1 MGIFD
6 WLFGVKKTINKDIAR
21 REGQRKNSPEK
32 RAMSRA
38 PDSKQKYNSS
48 ISKNILFK
56 NLKGIN
62 FELIDFNPKGKFT
75 ANPETFFNIDIDGK
89 WYFTQNQMVFLFKAF
104 SFGTFD
110 SSLNDLL
117 KANNLKPNDY
127 KEVSGIKFWYGN
139 GFKIEVPPVMG
150 KAKHIMITNED
161 IVPKNSLEFQTTKL
175 VKTTHN
181 VNWVTGLIPYDG
193 AELLKKDFQLNNSL
207 NVPALFKEDGDE
219 YIMIKATTETV
230 AKKLIDKI
238 INANGG
244 LDNFSKGSEP
254 GWFYPHACEEFT
266 VGYLIEHKVVRLN
279 KN

>member
-1 MGIFD
+1 M
-6 WLFGVKKTINKDIAR
+6 KT
-21 REGQRKNSPEK
+21 
-32 RAMSRA
+32 
-38 PDSKQKYNSS
+38 
-48 ISKNILFK
+48 
-56 NLKGIN
+56 
-62 FELIDFNPKGKFT
+62 
-75 ANPETFFNIDIDGK
+75 NIDIVILCGGSGTRLWPVSRSAFPK
-89 WYFTQNQMVFLFKAF
+89 QFSNIIGNSSLFKKTLSRF
-104 SFGTFD
+104 KLVN
-110 SSLNDLL
+110 SS
-117 KANNLKPNDY
+117 DY
-127 KEVSGIKFWYGN
+127 KVGN
-139 GFKIEVPPVMG
+139 R
-150 KAKHIMITNED
+150 IMITNED

-175 VKTTHN
+175 IKKTHN
-181 VNWVTGLIPYDG
+181 VNWVNGLLPYDG

-254 GWFYPHACEEFT
+254 GWFYPHACEAFT